1 MTDKIDDGGP
11 AYPSRPPMVRIT
23 ADDPQSFELVRT
35 SFDGMSLRDYFA
47 AQAISVLEFSSYY
60 ISSQHGGASTAVST
74 SMVSATETAR
84 QAYAIADAMLSARKG
99 KT

>member
-11 AYPSRPPMVRIT
+11 AYPSRPPMARIT

-47 AQAISVLEFSSYY
+47 AQAISQM
-60 ISSQHGGASTAVST
+60 ISLSQDRYGGWSTENVAAGCYSL
-74 SMVSATETAR
+74 
-84 QAYAIADAMLSARKG
+84 ADAMLSARKG

>member
-1 MTDKIDDGGP
+1 MTDKIDGGP
-11 AYPSRPPMVRIT
+11 AFGGVRREKVLESKLT
-23 ADDPQSFELVRT
+23 GEFVYGDVT
-35 SFDGMSLRDYFA
+35 YDGMSLRDYFA
-47 AQAISVLEFSSYY
+47 AQAISVLQFSSYY

-74 SMVSATETAR
+74 SMMSATETAR

>member
-11 AYPSRPPMVRIT
+11 AFGGVRREKVLETKRGEACYGDVIY
-23 ADDPQSFELVRT
+23 
-35 SFDGMSLRDYFA
+35 DGMSLRDYFA
-47 AQAISVLEFSSYY
+47 AQAISVLQFSSYY

-74 SMVSATETAR
+74 SMMSATETAR